1 MSAESIDGLT
11 PDEQRILDLE
21 IERDNWHWC
30 YRELEWRIRSA
41 AIKSL
46 ASRPDAVKS
55 LMERPDFQAK
65 LQEQLM
71 AQLNGGQSDTPS
83 RSPVE

>member
-1 MSAESIDGLT
+1 MDYEHQICDDKLEKAEY
-11 PDEQRILDLE
+11 
-21 IERDNWHWC
+21 ERDQALWC

-46 ASRPDAVKS
+46 ASRPDAVKT

-71 AQLNGGQSDTPS
+71 AQLNNGQSDTPS